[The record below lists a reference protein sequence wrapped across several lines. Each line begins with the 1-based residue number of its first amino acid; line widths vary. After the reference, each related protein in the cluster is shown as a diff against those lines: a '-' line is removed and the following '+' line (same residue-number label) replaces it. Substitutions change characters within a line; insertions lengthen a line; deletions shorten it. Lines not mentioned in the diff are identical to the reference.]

1 MLLLLYKMPREIIT
15 ELSIENLQKLQAEM
29 GKHILVIK
37 FGADW
42 CGPCKKIAPIFYDF
56 IEKSPTNIIFADI
69 NVDENI
75 DLYMTLKKHKMVN
88 GIPVFFAFYGDEKRD
103 KWFIPEDSVI
113 GADEISVKAF
123 FDRTKI
129 KAIDLCNSHETY
141 SYYS

>member
-1 MLLLLYKMPREIIT
+1 MPRVIIT
-15 ELSIENLQKLQAEM
+15 ELSIENLYKLQTEM
-29 GKHILVIK
+29 GKCVLIIK

-56 IEKSPTNIIFADI
+56 IEKAPTNIIFADI
-69 NVDENI
+69 NIDENA

-123 FDRTKI
+123 FDRSKK
-129 KAIDLCNSHETY
+129 KAIEILQVSEGY
-141 SYYS
+141 GYYS